1 LTLVPAPAQITAMFS
16 LSKLL
21 VLLLIIGG
29 VWYGFK
35 YAGRLQDRRAARAWA
50 RDALDRGRKTGD
62 RGRTAGRRAKR
73 PGDDAEPVRPATDA
87 SDLGLC
93 PACRAYVP
101 ARGATNCGRPDCPY

>member
-1 LTLVPAPAQITAMFS
+1 MFS

-50 RDALDRGRKTGD
+50 RDALDRGRK
-62 RGRTAGRRAKR
+62 AGRRAKR
-73 PGDDAEPVRPATDA
+73 PGDDAEPVAPASDA
-87 SDLGLC
+87 SDLSLC
-93 PACRAYVP
+93 PACQAYVP